1 LMVFCAIGLFSIPG
15 EMGMMKVAAAARQA
29 SSLAVIS
36 SSQQPQQP
44 QQEQLLVMTFISS
57 MGVVL
62 SMVTRGVGLW
72 TSLQGWK
79 RLLRSRDK
87 EIHLVDDSTS
97 ADREVS
103 GDVGLTTSTDNRD
116 NMVEKLSS
124 SALPPPS
131 QPPNVDISS
140 DSLAFKRMFT
150 VSKIHR
156 NQNALFYRNLFL
168 LVLGGAGSNMM
179 EAIFR
184 CRVSIPAAG
193 RMNDG
198 GIPNR
203 WVVHDVH
210 AR

>member
-1 LMVFCAIGLFSIPG
+1 
-15 EMGMMKVAAAARQA
+15 MMKVAAAARQA
-29 SSLAVIS
+29 ASLAAIS
-36 SSQQPQQP
+36 SSQPQQP
-44 QQEQLLVMTFISS
+44 QQQRLLEMTFISS

-62 SMVTRGVGLW
+62 SMVARGVGLW

-87 EIHLVDDSTS
+87 EIHLDDSS
-97 ADREVS
+97 SGDRVVS
-103 GDVGLTTSTDNRD
+103 GDVVPTTSTDNGD
-116 NMVEKLSS
+116 NMVVKSS
-124 SALPPPS
+124 SSVSPPPS
-131 QPPNVDISS
+131 RPPNVDISS
-140 DSLAFKRMFT
+140 DSLALKRMFT

-184 CRVSIPAAG
+184 CRVSIVPAAG

-203 WVVHDVH
+203 EVVHDVQ

>member
-1 LMVFCAIGLFSIPG
+1 MVFCAIGLFSIPG

-36 SSQQPQQP
+36 SSQPQQP
-44 QQEQLLVMTFISS
+44 QQQRLLEMTFISS

-62 SMVTRGVGLW
+62 SMVARGVGLW

-79 RLLRSRDK
+79 RLLRNRDN
-87 EIHLVDDSTS
+87 STS

-103 GDVGLTTSTDNRD
+103 GDVGPPTTSTNNGDE
-116 NMVEKLSS
+116 MVEKS
-124 SALPPPS
+124 SASVSPPLFR
-131 QPPNVDISS
+131 PPNVDISS

-156 NQNALFYRNLFL
+156 NHNALFYRNLFL

-184 CRVSIPAAG
+184 CRVSIPAG
-193 RMNDG
+193 RMN
-198 GIPNR
+198 
-203 WVVHDVH
+203 HTK
-210 AR
+210 